1 MHVILYTNMYVYI
14 LYMYIGNIK
23 QDLKEILTENK
34 PQILTGTGTGAS
46 TGTVDANHSDNYDS
60 DIADMLDDCRE
71 VLESLRDY
79 FTLAD
84 PGDVRLARDIVYK

>member
-1 MHVILYTNMYVYI
+1 MYT
-14 LYMYIGNIK
+14 GNIK
-23 QDLKEILTENK
+23 QDLKEILAENK
-34 PQILTGTGTGAS
+34 PQILTGTGTAETGAAV
-46 TGTVDANHSDNYDS
+46 TGTVGANHSDNYDS

-84 PGDVRLARDIVYK
+84 PDDVRLARDIVYK